1 MDNNRQSPSEEY
13 QDRISRCLVRL
24 GQIKRIEI
32 LLSVIKLV
40 IALFGIFSLYKIASK
55 NQDVYLWLF
64 FASLLLF
71 AVPAVI
77 HEYYIRKRHFQTTL
91 MGINETEIK
100 ALDNLFP
107 DYDSGEE
114 YIDPDHAYSSDI
126 DLFGPKS
133 LFHMINRTTT
143 ALGRNSLAGWL
154 QNPPAKN
161 GAETIRARQE
171 AVQEL
176 APKLDLRQNI
186 QVYGKQIDP
195 RLSRATRISSLFTA
209 SSLFKGNRW
218 LIPLIHI
225 LPILTLGS
233 AGLTAAGLHW
243 GVPLVLLLL
252 HTRVNRRFTK
262 KTEDLYK
269 LSARNAAILKAY
281 SRIIKEMES
290 AELSTPLL
298 LSLKN
303 ELRTGKAPV
312 SAEIRRLSTIVSL
325 FELRRS
331 EILHPILNSLFFWD
345 LHCVLRIERWLSR
358 HGRRVPVWLD
368 VVSQLETLSSFACLH
383 LNYPGWTFPEIT
395 TKIAVFEARGLGHP
409 LIPSGE
415 RVSNDFRSEGIGQI
429 AIVTGPN
436 MAGKSTFLKTL
447 GINMVLA
454 QAGSPVCAYFCRLS
468 PFHLQ
473 TSMKVS
479 DSLNQQISLFYA
491 ELLRLKN
498 ILAVMESGRTVFFL
512 LDEMLKGTN
521 ALDRQA
527 GALALLR
534 QMTAKKTSGVVATHD
549 LELTRLEKEFPKKIH
564 NIHFDGYVEED
575 KLRFDFKLKPGRCES
590 FNALTLM
597 RKIGIDV

>member
-1 MDNNRQSPSEEY
+1 MNKNSTGPRNDY
-13 QDRISRCLVRL
+13 QDRISRCLLRL

-32 LLSVIKLV
+32 LLSVIKLA

-64 FASLLLF
+64 AASMLLF

-91 MGINETEIK
+91 MEINETEIK
-100 ALDNLFP
+100 ALHNLFP

-126 DLFGPKS
+126 DLFGQKS

-143 ALGRNSLAGWL
+143 ALGRDKLAEWL
-154 QNPPAKN
+154 KNPPAEN
-161 GAETIRARQE
+161 GAETIRIRQE
-171 AVQEL
+171 AVVEL

-195 RLSRATRISSLFTA
+195 RLSRASRISSLFTA
-209 SSLFKGNRW
+209 SSLFIGNRW

-233 AGLTAAGLHW
+233 AGLMAAGLHW
-243 GVPLVLLLL
+243 GVPLFLGLL
-252 HTRVNRRFTK
+252 HIQVNRRFAK
-262 KTEDLYK
+262 KMDGLHK
-269 LSARNAAILKAY
+269 LSVRNATILKAY

-290 AELSTPLL
+290 SEFSASLL

-303 ELRTGKAPV
+303 ELRTDKAPV
-312 SAEIRRLSTIVSL
+312 STEIRNLSTIVSL

-345 LHCVLRIERWLSR
+345 LHCVLRIEKWRSKHGSRVSTWL
-358 HGRRVPVWLD
+358 G
-368 VVSQLETLSSFACLH
+368 VVSQLETVSTFACLH
-383 LNYPGWTFPEIT
+383 FNYPGWAFPEV
-395 TKIAVFEARGLGHP
+395 TKKNAVFEARGLGHP
-409 LIPSGE
+409 LIPSKQ
-415 RVSNDFRSEGIGQI
+415 RVSNNFLSEGIGQI

-454 QAGSPVCAYFCRLS
+454 QAGSPVCADFCRLS

-479 DSLNQQISLFYA
+479 DSLDQQISLFYA
-491 ELLRLKN
+491 ELLRLKT

-534 QMTAKKTSGVVATHD
+534 QMTKKKTSGVVATHD
-549 LELTRLEKEFPKKIH
+549 LELTRLEKEFPEKIH
-564 NIHFDGYVEED
+564 NLHFDGYVEKD
-575 KLRFDFKLKPGRCES
+575 KLRFDYKLKPGRCES